1 MYQNNHNAYE
11 ALMTLGLPL
20 SPISSKM
27 KAEIFGALKP
37 LYQRAEEFHALMLFI
52 RMYGELPAKEI
63 SERIKSVLQDFFK
76 FALTDGTTTVDP
88 LFRNLDNNE
97 LIKYADGT
105 LSGIEEVDLRFIKKG
120 IETVTIGGDDWNITF
135 PMFAIF
141 EVIHRLEEVVELP
154 DSDRVR
160 FERTIEMVQ
169 KHYRYYKSGEST
181 LPSSDYKEGDVI
193 VKLILTPKKKD
204 GTCPTLM
211 ASDGL
216 RSGSFK
222 NMVST
227 GYYPKPG
234 VLEVWEAQEKVVQGT
249 HSIRYLRAKHYSD
262 KVEHLLIPFPEAPQ
276 ADNVSEKK
284 RKNSNASIPEIDDA
298 ITNGKDNQYIR
309 IRHLTTRDRLKL
321 MGVDDR
327 TIGKML
333 NSGVSEDDLCRQAG
347 NSIVV
352 DVLYHIF
359 RKMFIDRDTK
369 ERDDEPEPIRIGTPL
384 NAPER

>member
-1 MYQNNHNAYE
+1 MRKNNHNAHE
-11 ALMTLGLPL
+11 ALMTLGLPMD
-20 SPISSKM
+20 PISSKM

-37 LYQRAEEFHALMLFI
+37 LYQRAEEFHALMPFI
-52 RMYGELPAKEI
+52 IMDGKLPANEI
-63 SERIKSVLQDFFK
+63 SDRIQSVLQDFFK

-97 LIKYADGT
+97 LIKYADGI

-141 EVIHRLEEVVELP
+141 EVIYILEEVVELP

-160 FERTIEMVQ
+160 FERTAEMVQ
-169 KHYRYYKSGEST
+169 KHYRYYKSGEPN
-181 LPSSDYKEGDVI
+181 LPTTCRKESDVL
-193 VKLILTPKKKD
+193 VNLILTPKKKD

-216 RSGSFK
+216 RSGSIK

-234 VLEVWEAQEKVVQGT
+234 VLEVWEAQEKVVSG
-249 HSIRYLRAKHYSD
+249 SNSVRRLRATHYSD
-262 KVEHLLIPFPEAPQ
+262 KLEHLLKPLPAAENTKQLSP
-276 ADNVSEKK
+276 KM
-284 RKNSNASIPEIDDA
+284 RKISNSSIPEIDDA

-309 IRHLTTRDRLKL
+309 IRHLTPRDRLKL
-321 MGVDDR
+321 MGVDDKP
-327 TIGKML
+327 IEIML
-333 NSGVSEDDLCRQAG
+333 NSGVTDDDLCHQAG

-369 ERDDEPEPIRIGTPL
+369 ERDDDPGPIRIGTHKL
-384 NAPER
+384 SS

>member
-1 MYQNNHNAYE
+1 MKQNNHNAHVAPAE
-11 ALMTLGLPL
+11 LGLPMG
-20 SPISSKM
+20 PISSKM
-27 KAEIFGALKP
+27 KAEIYEALKQ
-37 LYQRAEEFHALMLFI
+37 LYPKAGDFHALMLFI

-120 IETVTIGGDDWNITF
+120 VETETIGGDDWNITF

-141 EVIHRLEEVVELP
+141 EVIHILEEVVELP

-160 FERTIEMVQ
+160 FERTVEMVQ
-169 KHYRYYKSGEST
+169 RHYRYYKSEGST
-181 LPSSDYKEGDVI
+181 LPSSDYKEGDVL
-193 VKLILTPKKKD
+193 VNLILTPKKKD

-216 RSGSFK
+216 RSGSIK

-227 GYYPKPG
+227 GYYPKPS

-276 ADNVSEKK
+276 ADDVSVKK
-284 RKNSNASIPEIDDA
+284 RKISNASIPEIDDA
-298 ITNGKDNQYIR
+298 IKNGKDNQYIR
-309 IRHLTTRDRLKL
+309 IRHLIPLERFRL
-321 MGVDDR
+321 MGVHDK
-327 TIGKML
+327 TIEKML
-333 NSGVSEDDLCRQAG
+333 NSGVSDDDLCRQAG

-384 NAPER
+384 NAPEK